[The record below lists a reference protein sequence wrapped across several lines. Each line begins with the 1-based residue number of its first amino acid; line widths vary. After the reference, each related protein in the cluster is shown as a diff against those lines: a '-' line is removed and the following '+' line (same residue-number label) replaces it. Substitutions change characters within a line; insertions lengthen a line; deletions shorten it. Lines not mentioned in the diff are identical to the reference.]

1 MYILPKD
8 FLDFPSWNGRKGY
21 EKRLCPAF
29 LHGQSLNQS
38 VCIGVQNKKR
48 RDSSDNEPSRRYIL
62 IRQEFQF
69 MNVFLPMYKNN
80 EQGLRW

>member
-8 FLDFPSWNGRKGY
+8 FLDFSFGMTEKGT
-21 EKRLCPAF
+21 KKGSARHFCTDKAF
-29 LHGQSLNQS
+29 ISRCVSAYKKQ
-38 VCIGVQNKKR
+38 KR
-48 RDSSDNEPSRRYIL
+48 RDSPDKEPSRRYIL

-69 MNVFLPMYKNN
+69 MNVFPPIYKNN